1 MIDEPRTIARNLSW
15 YFIDPDSTCH
25 AAVCKTCLTVVGS
38 LGEAIDCSCD
48 EHQKVIQARKARKEQ
63 DWHHDR

>member
-1 MIDEPRTIARNLSW
+1 MSDEPRAIARNLSW
-15 YFIDPDSTCH
+15 YFTDPDSTCH

-63 DWHHDR
+63 DWYHDR